1 MINETWRPVEL
12 SPWLSPCVRR
22 NEMRPWSN
30 ENKISCDHATATK
43 SRRSAASTLQT
54 DIYDICIQFAT
65 AKFKIMDWSLVYGR
79 SFHKCSRFWDIC
91 TYCSCTSS
99 CYMSCFEIDRFFVHY
114 KQTKEIF
121 TIYTQ
126 ESQWHYSTNMAVLQ
140 CIHIAQLDNSH
151 VSINMKCI
159 RVYYSIF
166 VGQ

>member
-1 MINETWRPVEL
+1 MA
-12 SPWLSPCVRR
+12 LSPCVHATSSDRGATKTKSHAIMQLRR
-22 NEMRPWSN
+22 NREGLQHRPY
-30 ENKISCDHATATK
+30 
-43 SRRSAASTLQT
+43 RQT